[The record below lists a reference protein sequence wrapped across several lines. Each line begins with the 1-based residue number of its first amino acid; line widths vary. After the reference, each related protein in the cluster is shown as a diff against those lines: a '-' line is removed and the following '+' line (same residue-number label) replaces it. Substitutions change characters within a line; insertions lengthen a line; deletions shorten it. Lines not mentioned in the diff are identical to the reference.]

1 MFTIYFQMS
10 LGKKCVCRER
20 GRRRQRERD
29 GEGDPHAQGPMYQK
43 RWESV
48 SDSC

>member
-1 MFTIYFQMS
+1 M
-10 LGKKCVCRER
+10 CVEREEE
-20 GRRRQRERD
+20 GDRERD
-29 GEGDPHAQGPMYQK
+29 GEGDPHAQGPTDQK